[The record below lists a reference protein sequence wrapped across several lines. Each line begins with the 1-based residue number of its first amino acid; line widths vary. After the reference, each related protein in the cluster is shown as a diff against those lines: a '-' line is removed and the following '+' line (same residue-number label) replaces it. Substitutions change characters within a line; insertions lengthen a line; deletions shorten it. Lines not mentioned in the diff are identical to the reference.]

1 MKNFIFKILIITLLI
16 TPPVCVLG
24 QNDAF
29 FYENYDVENR
39 DGSMGFSFD
48 NFNNGAGLGF
58 GSFNNGTGGFGF
70 GGFSDNDG
78 GFGFGDFSDN
88 DGGFGFGDFDFA
100 EEDVPAG
107 DGLLLLCVFATFYL
121 TRLVRKKQMT
131 LSNDYE

>member
-1 MKNFIFKILIITLLI
+1 MDYCTYWNTFF
-16 TPPVCVLG
+16 PPVCVLG

-78 GFGFGDFSDN
+78 GFS
-88 DGGFGFGDFDFA
+88 FGDFDFA

>member
-1 MKNFIFKILIITLLI
+1 MKNSIFKILIITLLI
-16 TPPVCVLG
+16 TLPVCVLG

-29 FYENYDVENR
+29 FCENYDVENR

-70 GGFSDNDG
+70 DD
-78 GFGFGDFSDN
+78 FGFE
-88 DGGFGFGDFDFA
+88 

>member
-1 MKNFIFKILIITLLI
+1 
-16 TPPVCVLG
+16 
-24 QNDAF
+24 
-29 FYENYDVENR
+29 
-39 DGSMGFSFD
+39 MGFSFD

-58 GSFNNGTGGFGF
+58 GSFNNGT
-70 GGFSDNDG
+70 
-78 GFGFGDFSDN
+78 
-88 DGGFGFGDFDFA
+88 GGFGFGDFDFA

>member
-1 MKNFIFKILIITLLI
+1 
-16 TPPVCVLG
+16 
-24 QNDAF
+24 
-29 FYENYDVENR
+29 
-39 DGSMGFSFD
+39 MGFSFD

-58 GSFNNGTGGFGF
+58 GNFNNGTGGFGF
-70 GGFSDNDG
+70 GG
-78 GFGFGDFSDN
+78 FSDN

>member
-1 MKNFIFKILIITLLI
+1 MILIITLLI

-58 GSFNNGTGGFGF
+58 GNFNNGTGGFGF
-70 GGFSDNDG
+70 GG
-78 GFGFGDFSDN
+78 FSDN